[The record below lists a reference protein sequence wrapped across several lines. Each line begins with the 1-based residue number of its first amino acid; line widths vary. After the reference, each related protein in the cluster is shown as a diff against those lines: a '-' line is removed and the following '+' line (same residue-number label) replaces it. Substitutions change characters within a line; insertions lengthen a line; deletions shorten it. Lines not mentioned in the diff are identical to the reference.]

1 MLPRF
6 GVLLACLAG
15 LLLLFP
21 WRADAAD
28 RSPVQQPV
36 TVEMLQLAVPV
47 SLRPAWLKAEAEVWE
62 PWLEQQPA
70 YLGRD
75 LYWDPQQEQAQVL
88 IRWRSRKEWKAIP
101 DAQVA
106 AVQARFVEAINQ
118 ATAEDVV
125 DPIPLVAASEW
136 LLLAREMP

>member
-15 LLLLFP
+15 LLVLFP
-21 WRADAAD
+21 WRADAVDQPIA
-28 RSPVQQPV
+28 QQPI
-36 TVEMLQLAVPV
+36 TVEMLRLGVPAP
-47 SLRPAWLKAEAEVWE
+47 LRHAWLKAEAEVWK

-88 IRWRSRKEWKAIP
+88 IRWRSRTEWKAIP
-101 DAQVA
+101 DEQVA
-106 AVQARFVEAINQ
+106 AVQARFVAAVNQ
-118 ATAEDVV
+118 ATAENAA
-125 DPIPLVAASEW
+125 DPIPLVDASEL